1 MATLDKIIALTE
13 RVENC
18 VDAGDWIEA
27 AALDMQRVEVIG
39 QYLNEVGD
47 GPGRAAA
54 AQMLRDL
61 LVRNELAMRK
71 VQVMREL
78 IVEKNAR
85 LKVSKKAL
93 QAYVAHTAAEPAG
106 PA

>member
-1 MATLDKIIALTE
+1 MATLDKIITLTE

-18 VDAGDWIEA
+18 VDAGDWMEA

-78 IVEKNAR
+78 IVEKNAQ
-85 LKVSKKAL
+85 LKASKKAL
-93 QAYVAHTAAEPAG
+93 RAYVAHTAAEPAG